1 MPFEGRSKGG
11 DFMIGRIYHVGLTVS
26 DLDRSVAFY
35 RDVLGLTYQGEM
47 VMTGPATDALF
58 QKKNCKVRLA
68 YLNGSEHVETPPVEL
83 IQFVGEP
90 SAKGA
95 PDLFAPSISEL
106 CFYTDAIDA
115 VYERL
120 LEKGVDCLS
129 PPVAFDFTD
138 QGFGKSKAFYFK
150 DPDGIILEM
159 MQPL

>member
-1 MPFEGRSKGG
+1 
-11 DFMIGRIYHVGLTVS
+11 MIGRIYHVGLTVS

-35 RDVLGLTYQGEM
+35 RDVLGLEFQGEM
-47 VMTGPATDALF
+47 VMTGAATDALF

-68 YLNGSEHVETPPVEL
+68 YLNGSRHVEAPPVEL
-83 IQFVGEP
+83 IQFVGDP
-90 SAKGA
+90 SAKGE
-95 PDLFAPSISEL
+95 PDMFAPSISEL

-120 LEKGVDCLS
+120 PAKGVECLS

>member
-1 MPFEGRSKGG
+1 
-11 DFMIGRIYHVGLTVS
+11 MIGRIYHVGLTVS

-47 VMTGPATDALF
+47 VMTGDATDALF
-58 QKKNCKVRLA
+58 QRKDCKVRVA
-68 YLNGSEHVETPPVEL
+68 YLNGSEHVEAPPVEL
-83 IQFVGEP
+83 IQFVGDAAE
-90 SAKGA
+90 KEA
-95 PDLFAPSISEL
+95 PGLFAPSISEL

-120 LEKGVDCLS
+120 LSKGADCLS

>member
-1 MPFEGRSKGG
+1 
-11 DFMIGRIYHVGLTVS
+11 MIGRIFHVGLTVS
-26 DLDRSVAFY
+26 DLDRSVVFY
-35 RDVLGLTYQGEM
+35 RDVLGLEFQGEM
-47 VMTGPATDALF
+47 IMTGAATDALF

-68 YLNGSEHVETPPVEL
+68 YLNGSRHVEAPPVEL
-83 IQFVGEP
+83 IQFVGDP
-90 SAKGA
+90 SAKGE
-95 PDLFAPSISEL
+95 PDMFAPSISEL

-120 LEKGVDCLS
+120 LAKGVECLS
-129 PPVAFDFTD
+129 PPMAFDFTD